1 MKLHHTQRHHTVK
14 GAVTEK
20 HRKVSR
26 VGKGI
31 CYVFFSR
38 TVDIQSPSPLVAQL
52 NKETPVIPTLE
63 KQARV
68 IN

>member
-1 MKLHHTQRHHTVK
+1 MKLHYTQRHHTVK
-14 GAVTEK
+14 GVVTEK
-20 HRKVSR
+20 HRKVYIVR
-26 VGKGI
+26 KCI
-31 CYVFFSR
+31 CYVFFSW